1 MKTIYLVRHC
11 KTSGQEPDA
20 PLTPE
25 GLEQAERLAGFL
37 AGRGIER
44 IVSSPYRRAMQ
55 SIEPFARQ
63 SGLTLETDERVRER
77 TLTAGLVDDW
87 MTMIRAAFNDIHLR
101 YPGGETGAEVRD
113 RALAAINDVLAHPAT
128 VTAVVSHGGWSSS
141 LLNYHDPTFG
151 FAQWQAMTNP
161 DVFRLTFD
169 ENGVLHERVRV
180 WEVTGNETK

>member
-20 PLTPE
+20 PLTPK
-25 GLEQAERLAGFL
+25 GLEQAERLAAFL

-44 IVSSPYRRAMQ
+44 IVSSPYRRAVQ

-77 TLTAGLVDDW
+77 TLTTEPITDW
-87 MTMIRAAFNDIHLR
+87 IPTIRAAFHDINLR
-101 YPGGETGAEVRD
+101 YPGGETGVEVRE
-113 RALAAINDVLAHPAT
+113 RALAAIADVLAHPAS

-141 LLNYHDPTFG
+141 LLNHHDPAFG
-151 FAQWQAMTNP
+151 FDQWQAMTNP

-169 ENGVLHERVRV
+169 EEGVLQERVRV
-180 WEVTGNETK
+180 WEC

>member
-11 KTSGQEPDA
+11 KTTGQEPDA

-25 GLEQAERLAGFL
+25 GFEQAERLADFL

-44 IVSSPYRRAMQ
+44 IVSSPYRRAVQ

-77 TLTAGLVDDW
+77 TLTTEMADDW
-87 MTMIRAAFNDIHLR
+87 MTMIRAAFNDINLR
-101 YPGGETGAEVRD
+101 YPGGETGVEVRD
-113 RALAAINDVLAHPAT
+113 RALAAITEVLAHPAT

-151 FAQWQAMTNP
+151 FDQWQAMTNP

-169 ENGVLHERVRV
+169 ENGALLERMRV
-180 WEVTGNETK
+180 WETS